1 MIRRF
6 FALSSLATLACL
18 LTAHAFAADVA
29 SVQCTIKSVDPL
41 TRSVTVAY
49 TVGTA
54 EKSITLDVS
63 RKAEITLNGEKA
75 DLGALGPG
83 MKATVEYDRALE
95 IVTKIQSTGSR
106 LMMGQMVYRLTLSL
120 SEFGDGKFRI
130 EKTSYPAVDDFAG
143 EAFTLS
149 RLPRTK
155 ATKGQDGVVRLV
167 HDFSDPDDLSVL
179 ALQVKNVSLQ
189 RDTKVAVFTP
199 RSEPNDPQGPRR
211 ATFPYSKRLRP
222 PLSVI
227 ADVVEYGG
235 GQFGFQVF
243 HHTVGGLQCRF
254 WSDKGRDGPFTVQ
267 VAWVEGQK
275 QTVTDLCDE
284 MTVSLKQPYEQQ
296 FRLPLPNARITDAF
310 LVHLHI
316 GVKVDVPPTT
326 VSRLEVRGRVAPML
340 GVGLDEKQGVV
351 FVKTVFPNGLGQQAG
366 IQQGDVILAIN
377 AKQPTTLVEAMNLL
391 SLLPIGEKAVINI
404 QRGDKTMERSVLAE

>member
-1 MIRRF
+1 MFQRRSLICGF
-6 FALSSLATLACL
+6 LLSLAVQ
-18 LTAHAFAADVA
+18 TATGQTSAVE
-29 SVQCTIKSVDPL
+29 VTIQAVKPEAKEI
-41 TRSVTVAY
+41 TVAY
-49 TVGTA
+49 MVGTV

-83 MKATVEYDRALE
+83 LKATVEYDGALE

-106 LMMGQMVYRLTLSL
+106 LMMDRMVYRLTLSL

-155 ATKGQDGVVRLV
+155 ATKSQDGMVRLV

-179 ALQVKNVSLQ
+179 GLQVKNVSLQ

-254 WSDKGRDGPFTVQ
+254 WSDKGRDGLFTVQ

-310 LVHLHI
+310 LVSLTTA
-316 GVKVDVPPTT
+316 GKVDIPPTT

-391 SLLPIGEKAVINI
+391 SLLPIGEKAVFSI
-404 QRGDKTMERSVLAE
+404 QRGDKTMELSVLVE